1 MLIIGSKRIRKRV
14 LKRKPRIMP
23 TVRRLTA
30 LGALLAGLSV
40 ALGAFGSHALETM
53 VTPQRLETWDTAVQY
68 HMIHALAL
76 LWLGLYLRH
85 FPHRGVL
92 VSALLILAG
101 TLIFSGSLY
110 ALVLLDI
117 PILGAITP
125 IGGVLLI
132 GGWFTLAW
140 HLARRH

>member
-1 MLIIGSKRIRKRV
+1 
-14 LKRKPRIMP
+14 MP
-23 TVRRLTA
+23 NIRRLTA

-53 VTPQRLETWDTAVQY
+53 VTPQRLQTWDTAVHY
-68 HMIHALAL
+68 HMVHALAL
-76 LWLGLYLRH
+76 LWLGLYLQH
-85 FPHRGVL
+85 YPHRGVM
-92 VSALLILAG
+92 VSALMILAG

-117 PILGAITP
+117 PLLGAITP
-125 IGGVLLI
+125 VGGILLI

-140 HLARRH
+140 HLTRGH

>member
-1 MLIIGSKRIRKRV
+1 
-14 LKRKPRIMP
+14 MP

-53 VTPQRLETWDTAVQY
+53 VTPRRLQTWDTAVHY

-76 LWLGLYLRH
+76 LWLGLYLQH

-110 ALVLLDI
+110 ALVLLDA
-117 PILGAITP
+117 PVLGAITP

-140 HLARRH
+140 HLAHRH

>member
-1 MLIIGSKRIRKRV
+1 
-14 LKRKPRIMP
+14 MP
-23 TVRRLTA
+23 DIQRFTA

-53 VTPQRLETWDTAVQY
+53 VTPQRLQTWDTAVHY

-76 LWLGLYLRH
+76 LWLGLYLQHYYR
-85 FPHRGVL
+85 RGVMI
-92 VSALLILAG
+92 SALMILAG

-117 PILGAITP
+117 PLLGAITP
-125 IGGVLLI
+125 VGGVLLI

-140 HLARRH
+140 YLARGH

>member
-1 MLIIGSKRIRKRV
+1 
-14 LKRKPRIMP
+14 MP
-23 TVRRLTA
+23 DIHRFTA

-53 VTPQRLETWDTAVQY
+53 VTPQRLQTWDTAVHY

-85 FPHRGVL
+85 YYHRGVMI
-92 VSALLILAG
+92 SALMILAG
-101 TLIFSGSLY
+101 ILIFSGSLY

-117 PILGAITP
+117 PLLGAITP
-125 IGGVLLI
+125 VGGVLLI

-140 HLARRH
+140 HLARGH

>member
-1 MLIIGSKRIRKRV
+1 MPDIRRF
-14 LKRKPRIMP
+14 
-23 TVRRLTA
+23 TA

-53 VTPQRLETWDTAVQY
+53 VTPQRLQTWDTAVHY

-76 LWLGLYLRH
+76 LWLGLYLH
-85 FPHRGVL
+85 HHYHRGVMI
-92 VSALLILAG
+92 SALMILAG

-117 PILGAITP
+117 PLLGALTP
-125 IGGVLLI
+125 VGGVLLI

-140 HLARRH
+140 YLARGH